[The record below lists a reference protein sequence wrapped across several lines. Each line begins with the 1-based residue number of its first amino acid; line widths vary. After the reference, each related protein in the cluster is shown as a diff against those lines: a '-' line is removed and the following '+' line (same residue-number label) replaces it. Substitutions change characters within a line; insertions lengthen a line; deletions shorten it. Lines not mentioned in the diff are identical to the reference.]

1 MSVQAMILGVI
12 FRGPEQKISKSGKRY
27 VDATARVRDGA
38 EGMQFWRIRSFSES
52 ACADLM
58 RLREGDSL
66 SAQGSLKVEIYD
78 KGGEPRLSFSI
89 IADSILPLRAPRK
102 DRKPVADRK
111 GPSPGQTTQ
120 QTLAKSHQRPISAA
134 EFDDTTPPWE
144 V

>member
-1 MSVQAMILGVI
+1 MSAQAMILGVI
-12 FRGPEQKISKSGKRY
+12 FRGPERKIGKSGKHY

-38 EGMQFWRIRSFSES
+38 EGTQFWRIRSFSES

-66 SAQGSLKVEIYD
+66 SAQGSLQVEIYQ
-78 KGGEPRLSFSI
+78 KAGEPKLSYSMV
-89 IADSILPLRAPRK
+89 ADAILPLRAPRK

-111 GPSPGQTTQ
+111 GPSPAQTAQ
-120 QTLAKSHQRPISAA
+120 QTLAKSHQRPISVA

-144 V
+144 A